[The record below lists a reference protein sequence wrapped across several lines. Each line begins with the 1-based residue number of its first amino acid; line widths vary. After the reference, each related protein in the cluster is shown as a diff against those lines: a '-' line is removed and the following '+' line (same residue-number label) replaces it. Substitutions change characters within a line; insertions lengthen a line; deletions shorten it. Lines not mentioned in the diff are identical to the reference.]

1 MIRLFFVV
9 LALALLVALPFALWG
24 DPVTAWLSIDGAAE
38 WMRGFGGWAWAAGL
52 ALIAADIFLPVP
64 ATAVMAALGV
74 IYGPWAGGALSALGS
89 IIAGL
94 TGYGLCRLIGP
105 RLASRLAGA
114 EGMAQ
119 ARLLFDRWGGWLV
132 AASRWLPV
140 LPEMVAFLAGLVR
153 MPFWR
158 FTAALVC
165 GAVPL
170 GLAYAAIGAFGADKP
185 ALTLAIATIAPL
197 GLWAAARPFLTAK

>member
-1 MIRLFFVV
+1 MIRLVAVV
-9 LALALLVALPFALWG
+9 LALAILVALPFALWG
-24 DPVTAWLSIDGAAE
+24 GAVEAWLSDDGATE
-38 WMRGFGGWAWAAGL
+38 WMRGYGGWAWAVGL
-52 ALIAADIFLPVP
+52 ALIAADIFLPIP

-74 IYGPWAGGALSALGS
+74 IYGPLAGGVLSALGS

-105 RLASRLAGA
+105 RLADRLAGA
-114 EGMAQ
+114 RGMAQ
-119 ARLLFDRWGGWLV
+119 ARRLFDRWGGWLV

-140 LPEMVAFLAGLVR
+140 LPETVAFLAGLAR

-158 FTAALVC
+158 FTAALTC

-170 GLAYAAIGAFGADKP
+170 GFAYAAIGAIGAEAP
-185 ALTLAIATIAPL
+185 VLTLAVAAIAPL
-197 GLWAAARPFLTAK
+197 ALWAAARSFLATK

>member
-1 MIRLFFVV
+1 MIRLFAVV
-9 LALALLVALPFALWG
+9 LALAILVALPFALWG
-24 DPVTAWLSIDGAAE
+24 ETVEAWLSNDGAAK
-38 WMRGFGGWAWAAGL
+38 WMRGYGGWAWAVGL
-52 ALIAADIFLPVP
+52 ALIAADIFLPIP

-74 IYGPWAGGALSALGS
+74 IYGPLAGGVLSALGS

-105 RLASRLAGA
+105 RLADRLAGA
-114 EGMAQ
+114 RGMAQ
-119 ARLLFDRWGGWLV
+119 ARRLFDRWGGWLV

-140 LPEMVAFLAGLVR
+140 LPETVAFLAGLAR

-158 FTAALVC
+158 FTAALTC

-170 GLAYAAIGAFGADKP
+170 GFAYAAIGAIGAEAP
-185 ALTLAIATIAPL
+185 VLTLAVAAIAPL
-197 GLWAAARPFLTAK
+197 ALWAAARPFLATK

>member
-1 MIRLFFVV
+1 MIRLFAVV
-9 LALALLVALPFALWG
+9 LALAILVALPFALWG
-24 DPVTAWLSIDGAAE
+24 ETVEAWLSIDGATE
-38 WMRGFGGWAWAAGL
+38 WMRGYGGWAWAVGL
-52 ALIAADIFLPVP
+52 ALIAADIFLPIP

-74 IYGPWAGGALSALGS
+74 IYGPLAGGALSAFGS

-105 RLASRLAGA
+105 RLAERLAGA
-114 EGMAQ
+114 RGMSH
-119 ARLLFDRWGGWLV
+119 ARRLFDRWGGWLV

-140 LPEMVAFLAGLVR
+140 LPETVAFLAGLVR

-158 FTAALVC
+158 FTAALIC

-170 GLAYAAIGAFGADKP
+170 GFAYAAIGALGAEAP
-185 ALTLAIATIAPL
+185 VLTLAIAALAPL
-197 GLWAAARPFLTAK
+197 GLWAAARPFLAVK

>member
-1 MIRLFFVV
+1 MIRLLAAVV
-9 LALALLVALPFALWG
+9 ALALLVALPFALWG
-24 DPVTAWLSIDGAAE
+24 DEVEAWLSIDGATG

-52 ALIAADIFLPVP
+52 ALIVSDIFLPVP

-74 IYGPWAGGALSALGS
+74 IYGPLAGGALSALGS

-94 TGYGLCRLIGP
+94 AGYGICRLVNP
-105 RLASRLAGA
+105 RLAERLAGA
-114 EGMAQ
+114 RVMAQ
-119 ARLLFDRWGGWLV
+119 ARRLFDRWGGWLV

-140 LPEMVAFLAGLVR
+140 LPEMVSFLAGLVR

-158 FTAALVC
+158 FAAALIC

-170 GLAYAAIGAFGADKP
+170 GFAYAAIGALGAEAP
-185 ALTLAIATIAPL
+185 VLTLVIAALAPL
-197 GLWAAARPFLTAK
+197 GMWAAARPFLAMK

>member
-1 MIRLFFVV
+1 MIRLFVVV
-9 LALALLVALPFALWG
+9 LALAVLVALPFALWG
-24 DPVTAWLSIDGAAE
+24 EKIEVWLSIDGAAE
-38 WMRGFGGWAWAAGL
+38 WMRGYGGWAWAVGV

-74 IYGPWAGGALSALGS
+74 IYGPLTGGALSALGS
-89 IIAGL
+89 IVAGL

-105 RLASRLAGA
+105 RLAERLAGA
-114 EGMAQ
+114 DGMSQ
-119 ARLLFDRWGGWLV
+119 ARRLFDHWGGWLV

-140 LPEMVAFLAGLVR
+140 LPEMVSFLAGLVR

-158 FTAALVC
+158 FAAALVC

-170 GLAYAAIGAFGADKP
+170 GFTYAAIGALGAEAP
-185 ALTLAIATIAPL
+185 VLTLAIAAIAPL
-197 GLWAAARPFLTAK
+197 GLWAAARPFLVAK